1 MHAVLFISIFYSI
14 SIFYLYLSIYN
25 DPFFFLIFYYNF
37 QPSVYKAIQLMNPYE
52 MEDLQKQFLFILLF
66 LCLLTSQN
74 EEG

>member
-1 MHAVLFISIFYSI
+1 
-14 SIFYLYLSIYN
+14 
-25 DPFFFLIFYYNF
+25 
-37 QPSVYKAIQLMNPYE
+37 MNPYE